1 MFKNLL
7 LFFFIIVWNLNASA
21 QRIILLPLGKKI
33 KDSECQKISAQ
44 LKNLGIDAKLLP
56 AEDFPNH
63 VYYKPRKRYRADK
76 IIAWL
81 KTRGN
86 PNEILVGITNQDIS
100 TTHHGHY
107 DFGVMGLGFRPG
119 RACVASSFRL
129 KNKNSF
135 YKIILHEIGHNKG
148 IPHCDSKNCMMMDA
162 EKKDR
167 TAEMIDFCVRCK
179 KTWNQSK

>member
-7 LFFFIIVWNLNASA
+7 LFFFIIVWHLNASA
-21 QRIILLPLGKKI
+21 QQIILLPLGKKI
-33 KDSECQKISAQ
+33 KSSECQKIVAQ
-44 LKNLGIDAKLLP
+44 LKNLRIDAKLLP
-56 AEDFPNH
+56 TEDFPKH
-63 VYYKPRKRYRADK
+63 VYHKPRNRYRADK
-76 IIAWL
+76 IIDWL
-81 KTRGN
+81 KSRGN
-86 PNEILVGITNQDIS
+86 ANEILVGITNQDIS
-100 TTHHGHY
+100 TTQHGQY

-148 IPHCDSKNCMMMDA
+148 IPHCKSKNCMMMDA

-167 TAEMIDFCVRCK
+167 TAEMIDFCSRCK
-179 KTWNQSK
+179 KIWNLSK